1 MDEAFPGVTLT
12 LPTLGELNM
21 DWGEFMILHLAAVTV
36 YQRVMSEA
44 WDFSDEDEGEDFLIL
59 AD

>member
-21 DWGEFMILHLAAVTV
+21 DWEEFMMLHLAAVTI
-36 YQRVMSEA
+36 YQRVMSDQWEEP
-44 WDFSDEDEGEDFLIL
+44 DGEDFLIL

>member
-21 DWGEFMILHLAAVTV
+21 DWEEFMMLHLAAVTI
-36 YQRVMSEA
+36 YQRVMSDQLEEP
-44 WDFSDEDEGEDFLIL
+44 DGEDFLIL